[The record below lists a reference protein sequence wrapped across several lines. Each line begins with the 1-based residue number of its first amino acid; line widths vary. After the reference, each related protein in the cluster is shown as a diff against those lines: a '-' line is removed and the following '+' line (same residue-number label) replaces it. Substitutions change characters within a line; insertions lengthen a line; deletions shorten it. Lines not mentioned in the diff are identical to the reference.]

1 MTKLGNMIQKEYK
14 FVGLNMQSISILY
27 GIFLILWG
35 LVVNFVSSSSS
46 YTSLIP
52 SIMGLPILIFSLLAV
67 MFPSRIK
74 IMMHIVV
81 LFGLLVALG
90 GMDVFRSL
98 VSGNFLNSFW
108 ADLSKLMMLLTGVF
122 FTYLCILSFRFAR
135 RNK

>member
-1 MTKLGNMIQKEYK
+1 MVQKEYK

-35 LVVNFVSSSSS
+35 LLVNYISSSSS

-52 SIMGLPILIFSLLAV
+52 SIMGLPILFFSFLAV
-67 MFPSRIK
+67 LFPTKIK

-81 LFGLLVALG
+81 LFGLLIALG
-90 GMDVFRSL
+90 GLDVFRSFF
-98 VSGNFLNSFW
+98 SGNFLNLFW
-108 ADLSKLMMLLTGVF
+108 ADLSKLMMLITGTF
-122 FTYLCILSFRFAR
+122 FTILCIQSFRFAR

>member
-1 MTKLGNMIQKEYK
+1 MVQKEYK
-14 FVGLNMQSISILY
+14 FLGLNMQSVSILY

-35 LVVNFVSSSSS
+35 LAVNFVSSSSS

-67 MFPSRIK
+67 MFPSKIK

>member
-1 MTKLGNMIQKEYK
+1 MVQKEYK

-35 LVVNFVSSSSS
+35 LLVNYISFNSS

-52 SIMGLPILIFSLLAV
+52 SIMGLPILFFSLLAV
-67 MFPSRIK
+67 LFPTKIK

-81 LFGLLVALG
+81 LFGLLIALG
-90 GMDVFRSL
+90 GLDVFRSIF
-98 VSGNFLNSFW
+98 SGNFLNLFW
-108 ADLSKLMMLLTGVF
+108 ADLSKIMMLITGNF
-122 FTYLCILSFRFAR
+122 FTFLCIQSFRFAR

>member
-1 MTKLGNMIQKEYK
+1 MTQKEYK

-35 LVVNFVSSSSS
+35 LAVNFVSSSSS

-67 MFPSRIK
+67 MFPSKIK

-98 VSGNFLNSFW
+98 VSGNFFNSFW
-108 ADLSKLMMLLTGVF
+108 ADLSKLMMFFTGVF

>member
-1 MTKLGNMIQKEYK
+1 MTQKEYK

-35 LVVNFVSSSSS
+35 LAVSFVSTSSS

-67 MFPSRIK
+67 MFPSKIK

-98 VSGNFLNSFW
+98 VSGNFFNSFW
-108 ADLSKLMMLLTGVF
+108 ADLSKLMMFFTGVF

>member
-1 MTKLGNMIQKEYK
+1 MAQKEYK
-14 FVGLNMQSISILY
+14 FLGLNMQSISILY

-35 LVVNFVSSSSS
+35 LAVNFVSSSSS

-67 MFPSRIK
+67 MFPSKIK

>member
-1 MTKLGNMIQKEYK
+1 MTQKEYK

-35 LVVNFVSSSSS
+35 LAVNFVSSSSS

-67 MFPSRIK
+67 MFPSKIK

>member
-1 MTKLGNMIQKEYK
+1 MPQKEFK

-35 LVVNFVSSSSS
+35 LAVNFVSSSSS

-52 SIMGLPILIFSLLAV
+52 SIMGLPILIFSLLAI

-98 VSGNFLNSFW
+98 VSGNFFNSFW
-108 ADLSKLMMLLTGVF
+108 ADLSKLMMFFTGVF